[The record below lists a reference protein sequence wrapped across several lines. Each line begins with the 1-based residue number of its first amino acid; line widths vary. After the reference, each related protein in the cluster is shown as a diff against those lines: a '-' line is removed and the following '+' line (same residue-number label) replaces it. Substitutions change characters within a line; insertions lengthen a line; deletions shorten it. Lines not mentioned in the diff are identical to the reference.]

1 MTFEFTYEKYFDE
14 IYRYCYYRTD
24 GDRYCSEEAT
34 AETFFLVVKQWETVK
49 DFNEDRLR
57 AWLYGV
63 ARNKIKEVRREQ
75 KTSTESLSEERCR
88 ALIDEENIHIFTGN
102 NVLGRGISGQTTSHM
117 LVRFRRDVIDF
128 SPEYVVILA
137 GTNDVAR
144 NNGEIS
150 LDNVLGNLISMCEL
164 AEANRI
170 KPILCAVL
178 PADGF
183 WWRTEIRPAEDLVRL
198 NSMIKEY
205 ARSAKIPFVDF
216 HTPFKDENGG
226 LPKAY
231 ADDGVHPNLHC
242 YKIMEDIILD
252 YIK

>member
-88 ALIDEENIHIFTGN
+88 ALIDEENIHKEPPDEEEEYERFVQYIKQIRLQLKPKEWNLFRMRVVEEMSHREIGEK
-102 NVLGRGISGQTTSHM
+102 LGISENAAK
-117 LVRFRRDVIDF
+117 LRWARLEEKLRPIV
-128 SPEYVVILA
+128 EKILK
-137 GTNDVAR
+137 N
-144 NNGEIS
+144 
-150 LDNVLGNLISMCEL
+150 
-164 AEANRI
+164 
-170 KPILCAVL
+170 K
-178 PADGF
+178 
-183 WWRTEIRPAEDLVRL
+183 
-198 NSMIKEY
+198 
-205 ARSAKIPFVDF
+205 
-216 HTPFKDENGG
+216 
-226 LPKAY
+226 
-231 ADDGVHPNLHC
+231 
-242 YKIMEDIILD
+242 
-252 YIK
+252 